1 MMSKDTL
8 LLFRDLIIE
17 KSLPLSHPQ
26 FFDMAKKFNNALLEI
41 HAELSKPEGIVDDA
55 NGSSSSS

>member
-1 MMSKDTL
+1 MTKETL
-8 LLFRDLIIE
+8 LLFKDLIIE

-26 FFDMAKKFNNALLEI
+26 FFEMARKFNNALLEI
-41 HAELSKPEGIVDDA
+41 HAELSKPEEGLDDA